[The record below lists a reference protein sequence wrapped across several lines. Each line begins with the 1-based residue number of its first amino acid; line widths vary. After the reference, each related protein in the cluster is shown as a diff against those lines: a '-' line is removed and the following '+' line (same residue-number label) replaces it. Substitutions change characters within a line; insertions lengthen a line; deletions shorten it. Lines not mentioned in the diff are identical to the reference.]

1 MPEKQIY
8 ILDKES
14 EQANLLI
21 DLFAQDQF
29 EAKALHSVSELS
41 EQIDPETFFICL
53 IDYPTLLTA
62 EREKVV
68 NAFRQLRNNELI
80 VFNVPENA
88 SRRLAFYDL
97 GARRVY
103 DLSHSLEEMYYS
115 VSWMLKITGQEENTI
130 RHSRGRLEDLPLD
143 ALIPIISGEER
154 SGVLTVHSLN
164 SSGKIFFYEGNI
176 IDARIGSHSG
186 AAALY
191 HMFLWK
197 TGTFAFATNSDIKT
211 KNQIGLS
218 NFGLLIRAKQCQTEF
233 EHKLE
238 QLAPPNSII
247 RVKRTG
253 DLAASDIHIDSAFI
267 RYLKRPHRLHE
278 IIENPYY
285 LACSSI
291 DKLLELKANAFL
303 QINEPVEAPLLE
315 TSDEENKK
323 GINRFDLTDAEFES
337 FISNLELENEDQTKL
352 IVLSNHTQARID
364 FIVSLAGGYKSGEG
378 EAFLEVGKV
387 LLNERLSLYLIGLEL
402 DQLAAEAIGKIFGGM
417 AGYIFILNA
426 RQTDKF
432 EYLTYVINQ
441 ILNAKPLPT
450 VMVVQNLMEDQT
462 IQSVREAFQVPEE
475 LTWIKDTG
483 DLKQILLSVTSFEV
497 EETDEDESE
506 EEVDET
512 EARPETDVVQD
523 SDEESEA
530 AE

>member
-8 ILDKES
+8 ILDKEP
-14 EQANLLI
+14 EQANLLN
-21 DLFAQDQF
+21 DLFVQDQF
-29 EAKALHSVSELS
+29 EAKVLHSVSELS

-62 EREKVV
+62 EREEVV

-176 IDARIGSHSG
+176 IDAKIGSHSG
-186 AAALY
+186 SAALY

-211 KNQIGLS
+211 KSQIGLS
-218 NFGLLIRAKQCQTEF
+218 NFGLLIRAKRCQAEF
-233 EHKLE
+233 ERKLE
-238 QLAPPNSII
+238 QLAPSNSII

-253 DLAASDIHIDSAFI
+253 DLAASGINIDPAFV

-285 LACSSI
+285 LACPSI
-291 DKLLELKANAFL
+291 DKLIELKANAFL

-315 TSDEENKK
+315 NFGDEKEE
-323 GINRFDLTDAEFES
+323 GVNRFDLTDAEFDAL
-337 FISNLELENEDQTKL
+337 ISNLELDDEDQTKL
-352 IVLSNHTQARID
+352 IILSNHTQARID
-364 FIVSLAGGYKSGEG
+364 FIVSLAGSYKSGEG

-387 LLNERLSLYLIGLEL
+387 LLNERLNLYLIGLEL

-417 AGYIFILNA
+417 AGYIFILDA

-441 ILNAKPLPT
+441 ILNTKPLPT
-450 VMVVQNLMEDQT
+450 AIVVQNLMEDQT
-462 IQSVREAFQVPEE
+462 VQSVRDAFQLPEE

-497 EETDEDESE
+497 EEADE
-506 EEVDET
+506 EEEETDET
-512 EARPETDVVQD
+512 EDQPDTDMEPDTDEKPEAI
-523 SDEESEA
+523 E
-530 AE
+530 